1 MKIKKK
7 IRIYFKKIKNFFGIE
22 KDGVS
27 IRFRFFSL
35 RKRDSW
41 GYKEASPRFGSKE
54 STLVCPRSFFSKIL
68 DFQIRLLY
76 GIPKFLKIFFFF
88 FLIKYLQNH
97 YFVYFR
103 KKKHDYKHFQL
114 FYIDY

>member
-68 DFQIRLLY
+68 DFQIRILY
-76 GIPKFLKIFFFF
+76 GIPKFFQFYFFIFFNKIFTES
-88 FLIKYLQNH
+88 
-97 YFVYFR
+97 
-103 KKKHDYKHFQL
+103 L
-114 FYIDY
+114 FCIFP